1 MVRAA
6 TPGPQA
12 NRSDLLV
19 PAVHPQIPGAPNGR
33 PNQPDVQPTGLPYG
47 QSQALNQSQA
57 AAPVPNTQGSQLAQ
71 ALEGARQMAPPG
83 GTGLTE
89 LGAPT
94 ERPYEHIMTGAS
106 GPGGIGQ
113 PVAPQVPP
121 TQGENSQVNS
131 QLADLFDAISQASG
145 SNRMKNLAQQARSA
159 AQAAPSGQPPVPQAP
174 AGPSALPSSP
184 SPMSAS
190 PTPGA

>member
-6 TPGPQA
+6 APQA

-19 PAVHPQIPGAPNGR
+19 PAVHPQIPGQANGR

-71 ALEGARQMAPPG
+71 AIQDARGMAPPG

-131 QLADLFDAISQASG
+131 QLADLFDAIAQASG
-145 SNRMKNLAQQARSA
+145 SNRMKNLAQQARA
-159 AQAAPSGQPPVPQAP
+159 A
-174 AGPSALPSSP
+174 ALPSSP
-184 SPMSAS
+184 APMSGS
-190 PTPGA
+190 PTTPPAALPTPPGA

>member
-6 TPGPQA
+6 APQA

-19 PAVHPQIPGAPNGR
+19 PAVHPQIPGQANGR

-131 QLADLFDAISQASG
+131 QLADLFDAIAQASG

-159 AQAAPSGQPPVPQAP
+159 AQAAPSGQPPFPQAP
-174 AGPSALPSSP
+174 AGPPQ
-184 SPMSAS
+184 
-190 PTPGA
+190 PTPPSGA